1 VADSSLRASHRSL
14 RVRLPLLMLG
24 LVSIVLAI
32 FMAVAFRLLEDTLV
46 NAGKTRAQAA
56 ATQLADMMRQSVL
69 QRNAEAQRV
78 ARDES
83 VRLLLQHPTDEAALA
98 TARQRLTAWAA
109 SSAQPG
115 VQVWDAGGTRIL
127 SVAGKAFPDGASGA
141 ATGSVEEPPRA
152 AGVSAFRE
160 LNGVIS
166 YDVVADI
173 VDAPAEAGHP
183 SPPPLGH
190 LVIRRS
196 FSSVPTS
203 DGLRQLLGSGAVVK
217 LGNHGGSVWTDLKT
231 IVPPPPPMAA
241 SGAAEYTLPDGSRRL
256 GANVPIAGSPWAIAT
271 EFPREVAVAPARA
284 FLTRALLIALACI
297 LLATIGAHLLSRRI
311 TSPLHELTAA
321 AEAIS
326 AGDYSHPVAAGRG
339 DEIGRLGVAFNA
351 MLGQVRAG
359 RRDLEQRVAERVG
372 ELEAA
377 REETDRFFSLAL
389 DLLCIA
395 DGSHLKRVN
404 PAWQKVLGWS
414 PDELTSRSYL
424 EFVHPEDIAS
434 TERETARLSGSLPLV
449 SFANRYRCKDGTYRW
464 LEWKAARAGKTG
476 LIFAAARDITEQ
488 RRAADSQAT
497 HIGELAALN
506 QELEAF
512 SYSVSHD
519 LRAPLRHVT
528 GFAALLDAHASATL
542 DEKGRRYLTTISAA
556 ASRMGR
562 LIDDLLTFSRMGR
575 TPLAKRRVP
584 LDDLVQDVRREVSA
598 GLDEGKI
605 EWNIRP
611 LPTVEADPSMLR
623 LAMINLLSN
632 AVKYSSPRTPAHIEV
647 GTNGHHGNGDET
659 VFFVRD
665 NGVGFDMQYA
675 PKLFGVFQRLHGAD
689 EFEGTGIGLANVR
702 RIIQRH
708 GGRVWAEAEV
718 DRGATFFVSLPGKGN
733 Q

>member
-1 VADSSLRASHRSL
+1 
-14 RVRLPLLMLG
+14 
-24 LVSIVLAI
+24 
-32 FMAVAFRLLEDTLV
+32 
-46 NAGKTRAQAA
+46 
-56 ATQLADMMRQSVL
+56 
-69 QRNAEAQRV
+69 
-78 ARDES
+78 
-83 VRLLLQHPTDEAALA
+83 
-98 TARQRLTAWAA
+98 
-109 SSAQPG
+109 
-115 VQVWDAGGTRIL
+115 
-127 SVAGKAFPDGASGA
+127 
-141 ATGSVEEPPRA
+141 
-152 AGVSAFRE
+152 
-160 LNGVIS
+160 
-166 YDVVADI
+166 
-173 VDAPAEAGHP
+173 
-183 SPPPLGH
+183 
-190 LVIRRS
+190 
-196 FSSVPTS
+196 VPTS

-217 LGNHGGSVWTDLKT
+217 LGNHGGRVWTDLKT
-231 IVPPPPPMAA
+231 IVPPPPMAA

-542 DEKGRRYLTTISAA
+542 DEKGRRYLTTITAA

-611 LPTVEADPSMLR
+611 LPIVEADPSMLR

-718 DRGATFFVSLPGKGN
+718 DRGATFFVSLPGKVASDCRRSHDPAGRGQRQRRRADAGGPAREQSDQPGGRRPRRIGSPRLPAPAQPVRRPGHGKSRAVPARLKMPKVDGIEVLRAVKSDARFRTIPVVVLTSSREEQDLVHSYN
-733 Q
+733 LGVNAYVVKPVAFQDFVQAVKLLGGFWAILNEPPPARVA

>member
-1 VADSSLRASHRSL
+1 
-14 RVRLPLLMLG
+14 MLG

-46 NAGKTRAQAA
+46 SAGKTRARAA
-56 ATQLADMMRQSVL
+56 ATQLADMMRQSVQ

-78 ARDES
+78 ARDEA
-83 VRLLLQHPTDEAALA
+83 VRALVQHPTDAA
-98 TARQRLTAWAA
+98 ARAAARERLTAWAA
-109 SSAQPG
+109 TSAQPA
-115 VQVWDAGGTRIL
+115 VEVWDAQGVRLLALAGR
-127 SVAGKAFPDGASGA
+127 SVPAGDADASTTAGA
-141 ATGSVEEPPRA
+141 APGSTGL
-152 AGVSAFRE
+152 GAFRE

-166 YDVVADI
+166 FDVVADI
-173 VDAPAEAGHP
+173 ADAGGNATTPA
-183 SPPPLGH
+183 SPPGR

-203 DGLRQLLGSGAVVK
+203 DGLRQLLGNGAVVK
-217 LGNHGGSVWTDLKT
+217 LGNHGGTVWTDLKT
-231 IVPPPPPMAA
+231 IVPPPQVTATA
-241 SGAAEYTLPDGSRRL
+241 GATEYTLPDGSRRL
-256 GANVPIAGSPWAIAT
+256 GANVPIAGSPWAIAI
-271 EFPREVAVAPARA
+271 EFPRDVAVAPARA

-326 AGDYSHPVAAGRG
+326 AGDFSHPVAVGRR

-351 MLGQVRAG
+351 MLDQVRDG
-359 RRDLEQRVAERVG
+359 RRDLEHRVEERVG
-372 ELEAA
+372 EL
-377 REETDRFFSLAL
+377 R
-389 DLLCIA
+389 
-395 DGSHLKRVN
+395 
-404 PAWQKVLGWS
+404 
-414 PDELTSRSYL
+414 
-424 EFVHPEDIAS
+424 
-434 TERETARLSGSLPLV
+434 
-449 SFANRYRCKDGTYRW
+449 
-464 LEWKAARAGKTG
+464 
-476 LIFAAARDITEQ
+476 
-488 RRAADSQAT
+488 
-497 HIGELAALN
+497 ALN

-528 GFAALLDAHASATL
+528 GFAALLEAHASATL
-542 DEKGRRYLTTISAA
+542 DDKGRRYLSTITAA
-556 ASRMGR
+556 ANRMGR

-584 LDDLVQDVRREVSA
+584 LEDLVQDVRREVTA
-598 GLDEGKI
+598 GLDDRQI

-611 LPTVEADPSMLR
+611 LPAVDADPTMLR
-623 LAMINLLSN
+623 HAMINLLSN
-632 AVKYSSPRTPAHIEV
+632 AVKYSAPRTPARIEI

-675 PKLFGVFQRLHGAD
+675 PKLFGVFQRLHGTE

-718 DRGATFFVSLPGKGN
+718 DRGATFYVSLPGKG
-733 Q
+733 

>member
-1 VADSSLRASHRSL
+1 MKASHRSL

-32 FMAVAFRLLEDTLV
+32 FMAVAFRLLEDSLV

-56 ATQLADMMRQSVL
+56 ATQLADMMRQSVQ
-69 QRNAEAQRV
+69 QRNAEVQRV
-78 ARDES
+78 AREEA
-83 VRLLLQHPTDEAALA
+83 VRHLVHHPTDEAALA
-98 TARQRLTAWAA
+98 AARQRLMAWA
-109 SSAQPG
+109 SSSQQPG

-127 SVAGKAFPDGASGA
+127 SVAGRAFPDGTSGA
-141 ATGSVEEPPRA
+141 TTAPAEEAPRA
-152 AGVSAFRE
+152 AGLSAFRE

-166 YDVVADI
+166 FDVVADI

-183 SPPPLGH
+183 APPSLGR

-203 DGLRQLLGSGAVVK
+203 DGLRQLLGAGAVVK
-217 LGNHGGSVWTDLKT
+217 LGNHGGTVWTDFKT
-231 IVPPPPPMAA
+231 IVPPPPVSAA
-241 SGAAEYTLPDGSRRL
+241 AGAVEYTLADGSQRL
-256 GANVPIAGSPWAIAT
+256 GANVPIAGSPWAIAI
-271 EFPREVAVAPARA
+271 EFPRDVAVAPAHA

-297 LLATIGAHLLSRRI
+297 LLATVGAHFLSRRI

-326 AGDYSHPVAAGRG
+326 AGNYSHPVVVDRG
-339 DEIGRLGVAFNA
+339 DEIGRLGASFNA
-351 MLGQVRAG
+351 MLDQVREG
-359 RRDLEQRVAERVG
+359 RRDLEQRVEERVA
-372 ELEAA
+372 ELRAA

-389 DLLCIA
+389 DLLCIIE
-395 DGSHLKRVN
+395 GNHLKRVN
-404 PAWQKVLGWS
+404 PAWQKLLGWS
-414 PDELTSRSYL
+414 PEELTSRPHI
-424 EFVHPEDIAS
+424 EFVHPDDVTS
-434 TERETARLSGSLPLV
+434 TEREAARLSGSLPLI
-449 SFANRYRCKDGTYRW
+449 SFVNRYRCKDGTYRW

-476 LIFAAARDITEQ
+476 LIYAAARDITDQ
-488 RRAADSQAT
+488 KHASAAQAS
-497 HIGELAALN
+497 HINELAALN

-528 GFAALLDAHASATL
+528 GFAALLEAHASETL
-542 DEKGRRYLTTISAA
+542 DDKGRRYLTTITAA

-584 LDDLVQDVRREVSA
+584 LDDLVQDVRREVTA
-598 GLDEGKI
+598 GLDDSRI
-605 EWNIRP
+605 EWSIQP
-611 LPTVEADPSMLR
+611 LPAVDADPTMLR

-632 AVKYSSPRTPAHIEV
+632 AVKYSAPRTPAHIEI

-675 PKLFGVFQRLHGAD
+675 PKLFGVFQRLHRSD

-718 DRGATFFVSLPGKGN
+718 DRGATFYVSLPGKV
-733 Q
+733 